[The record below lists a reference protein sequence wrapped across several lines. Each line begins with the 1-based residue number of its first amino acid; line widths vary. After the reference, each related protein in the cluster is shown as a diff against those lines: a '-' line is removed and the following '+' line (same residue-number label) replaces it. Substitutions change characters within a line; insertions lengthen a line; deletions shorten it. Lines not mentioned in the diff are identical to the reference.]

1 MRLQEEGQGMNT
13 MAAKAQKGSADYA
26 VVEDL
31 AGQYLAETERLAT
44 LQARKREIMGA
55 QAYDD
60 DEAGGGGGFAA
71 GPRKTYA
78 DGF

>member
-1 MRLQEEGQGMNT
+1 MKLLEGGQGMNT
-13 MAAKAQKGSADYA
+13 LAAQAQQGTADYA

-60 DEAGGGGGFAA
+60 EEADGRGFAA